1 MASLLH
7 AASNDSTTVKKQKKK
22 YGSRKEFFERVFDR
36 MTTAYEPRASL
47 QSRVP
52 AFSPIV
58 VQVQS
63 ESDNDD
69 DDDDDSDYEDTVTA
83 GSKRSRALSF
93 SDVAARKRATL

>member
-7 AASNDSTTVKKQKKK
+7 ASSNDSTTVKKQKKK

-69 DDDDDSDYEDTVTA
+69 DDDSDYEDTVTA

-93 SDVAARKRATL
+93 SDVAARKRAAL

>member
-7 AASNDSTTVKKQKKK
+7 ASSNDSTTVKKQKKK

-69 DDDDDSDYEDTVTA
+69 DSDFEDTVTA